1 MPPHSPHDDGPDGV
15 RLQKLLSTAGVAS
28 RRASEQLIIDGR
40 VTVNGEVVRTL
51 GARATTSDDIRVD
64 GRRVRM
70 GAAPRYILLFKPRGY
85 VTTRHDPE
93 GRPTVLELLDRRIGY
108 VYPVGRLDYDSEGL
122 LLLTSDGDL
131 AERLMHPRHEVPK
144 VYEAIVIGTPD
155 PVALD
160 KLRAGV
166 FIDGQRTSPAEVV
179 AEATI
184 RGTRP
189 TTRLTITLREG
200 RNRQV
205 RKMCQVVGLPVRDLR
220 RVRIGSLGIG
230 QMRPGDY
237 RELTPA
243 EIRVLQR
250 DASGAPGTGPD
261 LEGEAPRP
269 ARPPRRPPFSKGST
283 PAWDKSPAQRH
294 RTDVRTQP
302 SGRRSTPAMKD
313 AAWPKPAG
321 PRKSGSNARTRDSRP
336 PAADRQ
342 TAWPKPAGA
351 RKPGA
356 NTRTRDSR
364 PPAADRQA
372 AWPMPPGARK
382 PGPNAR
388 TGDSRPPATDRQ
400 AAWPKP
406 AGVASPRGAARRG
419 GTEKPA
425 AARRPPSTGRPPSA
439 DKRPSGGPHRK
450 TR

>member
-28 RRASEQLIIDGR
+28 RRASEQLIVEGR
-40 VTVNGEVVRTL
+40 VSVNGEVVRTL

-70 GAAPRYILLFKPRGY
+70 GVAPRYILLFKPRGY

-93 GRPTVLELLDRRIGY
+93 GRPTVLDLLDRRIGY

-166 FIDGQRTSPAEVV
+166 FIDGQRTSPADVV

-184 RGTRP
+184 RGMRP

-250 DASGAPGTGPD
+250 DASGAPGTGHD
-261 LEGEAPRP
+261 LEDEAPRP
-269 ARPPRRPPFSKGST
+269 SRPPRRPPFSRGST
-283 PAWDKSPAQRH
+283 TAWDKSPAQRH
-294 RTDVRTQP
+294 GTDMRPQP

-321 PRKSGSNARTRDSRP
+321 
-336 PAADRQ
+336 
-342 TAWPKPAGA
+342 A
-351 RKPGA
+351 RKPGPNA
-356 NTRTRDSR
+356 RTRDSR

-372 AWPMPPGARK
+372 AWP
-382 PGPNAR
+382 
-388 TGDSRPPATDRQ
+388 
-400 AAWPKP
+400 KP
-406 AGVASPRGAARRG
+406 AGVGSARGTARPG
-419 GTEKPA
+419 GTGNTA
-425 AARRPPSTGRPPSA
+425 AVRRAPSSGRPPA
-439 DKRPSGGPHRK
+439 VDKRPSGGPRRK

>member
-1 MPPHSPHDDGPDGV
+1 VPPHSPHDDGADGV

-28 RRASEQLIIDGR
+28 RRASEQLIVDGR

-51 GARATTSDDIRVD
+51 GARATASDDIRVD

-93 GRPTVLELLDRRIGY
+93 GRPTVLDLLDRRIGY

-144 VYEAIVIGTPD
+144 VYEAIVLGTPD

-166 FIDGQRTSPAEVV
+166 FIDGQRTFPADVV

-250 DASGAPGTGPD
+250 DASGAPGAGPD

-269 ARPPRRPPFSKGST
+269 VRPSRRPPFSKGST

-321 PRKSGSNARTRDSRP
+321 
-336 PAADRQ
+336 
-342 TAWPKPAGA
+342 
-351 RKPGA
+351 
-356 NTRTRDSR
+356 
-364 PPAADRQA
+364 
-372 AWPMPPGARK
+372 ARK

-388 TGDSRPPATDRQ
+388 TGDSRPPAADRP

-406 AGVASPRGAARRG
+406 AGARKPGAHTRTRDSRPPAADRQTARPKPAGLASPRGAARRG
-419 GTEKPA
+419 GTEEPA
-425 AARRPPSTGRPPSA
+425 AARRAPSTGRPPSA
-439 DKRPSGGPHRK
+439 DKRPSGGPRRK